1 MVAFSKNF
9 DGNLFQLRNAL
20 ASQADHPLNKEVNE
34 LSNRIRLLLISGKE
48 IERQLPIEMLSS
60 IFDLRM
66 KALKWFAE
74 EQSDYFEMFKDIFS
88 KKEEVGS
95 NPKLRVLI
103 DNVLF
108 ALRCNQRVMEAIQIA
123 NNLSPKEII
132 STFAEYEEVTYQQ
145 FVAALSFANPVL
157 DATWKILNFMNAS
170 LHIEFVLLAT
180 DLVGEEETFITDQ
193 TIHDLAFLVAD
204 AAQEYSALATEL
216 GIVKVRSER
225 QLFSYQEIDSDFILE
240 QRLLADQGLDDY
252 GKTLENE

>member
-20 ASQADHPLNKEVNE
+20 ATQADHLLNKEVNE

-48 IERQLPIEMLSS
+48 IERQQPFEMLSS

-74 EQSDYFEMFKDIFS
+74 EQPDYFEIFKDISS
-88 KKEEVGS
+88 KIEDLGS
-95 NPKLRVLI
+95 NPKLRVLV

-108 ALRCNQRVMEAIQIA
+108 ALRCNQRVMESIQIA
-123 NNLSPKEII
+123 NKLSKKEFI
-132 STFAEYEEVTYQQ
+132 SSLAEQEDTNYPQL
-145 FVAALSFANPVL
+145 VASLSYANPVH
-157 DATWKILNFMNAS
+157 DATRKMLNFINAS

-180 DLVGEEETFITDQ
+180 DLAREEESNITDQ
-193 TIHDLAFLVAD
+193 TIQELAFLIAD

-216 GIVKVRSER
+216 GIVKVRSDR
-225 QLFSYQEIDSDFILE
+225 QPLSNPEFDSDFILE
-240 QRLLADQGLDDY
+240 QRLLADQGLDEY
-252 GKTLENE
+252 GKNLENK